1 MDQHLQSVLDGLCEL
16 LSRYGYDERA
26 GFLRGLSDERDSDVL
41 WATLGGLE
49 FWGGSGAG
57 WEVEPFHLTRP
68 DAGAE
73 GDYRQFQSLMVELA
87 DLLESKGMADLA
99 GRTAERFRRDVG

>member
-1 MDQHLQSVLDGLCEL
+1 MDEHLHSLLDGLRGL

-26 GFLRGLSDERDSDVL
+26 EFLCSLSDESDSDAL

-49 FWGGSGAG
+49 FWGGSGAV

-68 DAGAE
+68 DTGAE
-73 GDYRQFQSLMVELA
+73 ADYRQFQSLMIELA
-87 DLLESKGMADLA
+87 DLLESKGLAELA
-99 GRTAERFRRDVG
+99 GRTAELFRRDVG

>member
-1 MDQHLQSVLDGLCEL
+1 M
-16 LSRYGYDERA
+16 
-26 GFLRGLSDERDSDVL
+26 
-41 WATLGGLE
+41 
-49 FWGGSGAG
+49 